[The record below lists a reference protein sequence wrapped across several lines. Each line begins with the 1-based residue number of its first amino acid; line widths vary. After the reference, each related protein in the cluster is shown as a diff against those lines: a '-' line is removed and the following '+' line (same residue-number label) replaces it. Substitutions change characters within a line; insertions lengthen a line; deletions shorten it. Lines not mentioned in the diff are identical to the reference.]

1 MVLWV
6 VLEVVMVKDQE
17 VKRKRRYIG
26 FKGFAVKS
34 FSKTPIFCFGHNWAY
49 KSLNWMIPIGDGA

>member
-17 VKRKRRYIG
+17 VKKKNRCIG
-26 FKGFAVKS
+26 FKGFVVKS
-34 FSKTPIFCFGHNWAY
+34 FSKNHIFVLAIIWPTD
-49 KSLNWMIPIGDGA
+49 L

>member
-17 VKRKRRYIG
+17 VEKKVIIG
-26 FKGFAVKS
+26 FKGFIVKS
-34 FSKTPIFCFGHNWAY
+34 FSKTPVFVLAITW
-49 KSLNWMIPIGDGA
+49 PIYL

>member
-17 VKRKRRYIG
+17 VKKKKRCKG
-26 FKGFAVKS
+26 FKGFAIKI
-34 FSKTPIFCFGHNWAY
+34 FSKTPVFVLAIT
-49 KSLNWMIPIGDGA
+49 

>member
-17 VKRKRRYIG
+17 VKKKIKRCIG

-34 FSKTPIFCFGHNWAY
+34 FSKTSVFVLAITWPTY
-49 KSLNWMIPIGDGA
+49 L

>member
-17 VKRKRRYIG
+17 VKKKRRCIG
-26 FKGFAVKS
+26 FKGFVVKN
-34 FSKTPIFCFGHNWAY
+34 FSKTLVFVLAIQISKLDDSN
-49 KSLNWMIPIGDGA
+49 